1 MASHGPLRAQRGGVV
16 LLLGLGAAALR
27 VGLTGADTGLLLGRL
42 LRLRAV
48 RLLLRRLQG
57 LLDQPQHELPLGQLP
72 ARADSLPLQ
81 VGLDPLEKFL
91 LSAPS
96 VNQYL

>member
-1 MASHGPLRAQRGGVV
+1 MLWGLLICCLVVTASHGPLCAQRGGVV

-27 VGLTGADTGLLLGRL
+27 LGLTGAGTGL

-48 RLLLRRLQG
+48 RLPLRRLQG

-72 ARADSLPLQ
+72 ARAGGLPLQ
-81 VGLDPLEKFL
+81 MGFDPHK
-91 LSAPS
+91 
-96 VNQYL
+96 